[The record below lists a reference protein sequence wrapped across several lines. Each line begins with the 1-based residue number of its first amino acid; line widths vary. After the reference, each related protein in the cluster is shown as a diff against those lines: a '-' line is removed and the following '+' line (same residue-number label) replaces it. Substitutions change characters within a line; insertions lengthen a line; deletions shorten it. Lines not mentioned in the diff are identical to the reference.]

1 MPPAAGLVCA
11 RHDSWYGVRDRGRE
25 EGGQEEGGQE
35 EGGQEEGIM
44 APSQDLLRGAA
55 PSFIHCLLLGIV
67 FAENGENQTASIL
80 ATTWERSRAI
90 ATVRPAKVSRRR
102 VGRRAFLAVADLG
115 ACGAGCSPP
124 HALPRSVCGLLQA
137 AYTAASGE
145 LDQLEGVSLDAALK
159 AAQIT
164 AAAVHVIVVPVARL
178 VATLGSGGLSI
189 LLAALDAA
197 HNALTFVHVST
208 TPIDLLRGVIASWQA
223 GLTSLP
229 IALDTYASADITS
242 AEAYLTALK
251 RKVAQQ
257 QKGASA

>member
-1 MPPAAGLVCA
+1 V
-11 RHDSWYGVRDRGRE
+11 
-25 EGGQEEGGQE
+25 
-35 EGGQEEGIM
+35 
-44 APSQDLLRGAA
+44 
-55 PSFIHCLLLGIV
+55 
-67 FAENGENQTASIL
+67 
-80 ATTWERSRAI
+80 
-90 ATVRPAKVSRRR
+90 KVSRRH
-102 VGRRAFLAVADLG
+102 VGRRTFLAVAGLG
-115 ACGAGCSPP
+115 ACGAGVL
-124 HALPRSVCGLLQA
+124 AAPRVASLAEQGLQQA
-137 AYTAASGE
+137 AFTAASGE

-178 VATLGSGGLSI
+178 VATLGSGGVSL

-197 HNALTFVHVST
+197 HNALAFVHVST

-223 GLTSLP
+223 GLASLP
-229 IALDTYASADITS
+229 IALDTYASADIAS

>member
-1 MPPAAGLVCA
+1 
-11 RHDSWYGVRDRGRE
+11 
-25 EGGQEEGGQE
+25 
-35 EGGQEEGIM
+35 M
-44 APSQDLLRGAA
+44 APSQDLPRGASC
-55 PSFIHCLLLGIV
+55 SFFRCLLLGIV

-90 ATVRPAKVSRRR
+90 DSVRPAKVSRRR
-102 VGRRAFLAVADLG
+102 VGRRAFLAVAGLG
-115 ACGAGCSPP
+115 ACGAG
-124 HALPRSVCGLLQA
+124 ALAAPRVTPLVQQGLQQA
-137 AYTAASGE
+137 AFTAASGE

-178 VATLGSGGLSI
+178 VATLGSGGLGI

-223 GLTSLP
+223 GLT
-229 IALDTYASADITS
+229 
-242 AEAYLTALK
+242 
-251 RKVAQQ
+251 
-257 QKGASA
+257 